1 MMGDPSLPPDLP
13 GIQAVTPPR
22 DAGEEAEEDSV
33 GRWPRYLSLVLA
45 ILLIGTLLGIGLA
58 QDDEADAP
66 RTGWQTGGAAPD
78 FTLTTFHGETVRLAD
93 FRGRPVVLN
102 FWASWCLPCQAEA
115 PMLGRLAAAHA
126 GHVAVLG
133 VNVRD
138 RDVDARRFLDEFAV
152 AYPTGSD
159 KSGIEGRY
167 GVVGLPT
174 TVVIAPD
181 GTIDRIWLGPIEERE
196 LIAMIEEIV

>member
-1 MMGDPSLPPDLP
+1 MTGDPSLPPDLP
-13 GIQAVTPPR
+13 GIPAVAPPR

-33 GRWPRYLSLVLA
+33 GRWPRYLSLFLA

-58 QDDEADAP
+58 QDDEVNAP
-66 RTGWQTGGAAPD
+66 RTGLQTGQAAPD
-78 FTLTTFHGETVRLAD
+78 FTLTTFDGETVRLAD
-93 FRGRPVVLN
+93 YRGRPVVLN
-102 FWASWCLPCQAEA
+102 FWASWCPPCREEA
-115 PMLGRLAAAHA
+115 PMFGRLATDHA

-138 RDVDARRFLDEFAV
+138 RDVDARGFLAEFSV
-152 AYPTGSD
+152 TYPTGPD

-174 TVVIAPD
+174 TVVIAAD

-196 LIAMIEEIV
+196 LVAMIEEIV